1 MTVFT
6 LVSVK
11 GSPGVTT
18 AAAAMAAAGV
28 VGGERV
34 LLVELDPSGGDVRLL
49 SAVTAAEPN
58 LVHAAAELR
67 HPQGA
72 GDALGPQAV
81 DVLPSLPA
89 LLAPAGA
96 VEAEAVMSSIGD
108 GWGPAFRA
116 FDGLVVVDAGR
127 WDPGQATARR
137 IEGADVVGLVV
148 RATAVSVEHA
158 RHTVAALRRAARA
171 PVAAVVVGDRPHPP
185 EAVAAALDLPLAG
198 SVAWDPRGAGW
209 LWAKGA
215 TPAGV
220 RSSLA
225 RSATRVLA
233 GLESGIEARH
243 AARPD
248 VPAVRLP
255 PPPPPPPTPPAARV
269 ALPARPGGDRP

>member
-18 AAAAMAAAGV
+18 AAAAMTAAGV
-28 VGGERV
+28 VGGESA

-49 SAVTAAEPN
+49 ATVTPAEPN
-58 LVHAAAELR
+58 LLHAAAELR
-67 HPQGA
+67 HQGV
-72 GDALGPQAV
+72 GDALASQAV
-81 DVLPSLPA
+81 EVLPALPA
-89 LLAPAGA
+89 LLAPAGV
-96 VEAEAVMSSIGD
+96 VEAEMVMSSIGD
-108 GWGPAFRA
+108 GWGAAFRA
-116 FDGLVVVDAGR
+116 FDGLVMVDGGR

-137 IEGADVVGLVV
+137 VEGADVVGLVV

-158 RHTVAALRRAARA
+158 RHTVTALRLAARA

-198 SVAWDPRGAGW
+198 SIAWDPRGASW

-215 TPAGV
+215 TAAGV

-225 RSATRVLA
+225 RSATRVLG
-233 GLESGIEARH
+233 GLESLMEARQP
-243 AARPD
+243 ARVAPPEFP
-248 VPAVRLP
+248 VP
-255 PPPPPPPTPPAARV
+255 PPPPPPPRPPAAT
-269 ALPARPGGDRP
+269 APITARNGGEGT

>member
-1 MTVFT
+1 VTVFT
-6 LVSVK
+6 LLSVK

-18 AAAAMAAAGV
+18 AAAAMAAAGA
-28 VGGERV
+28 VGGESV

-49 SAVTAAEPN
+49 STVTAAEPN

-67 HPQGA
+67 HPQGE
-72 GDALGPQAV
+72 GDVLASQAV
-81 DVLPSLPA
+81 EALPSLPA

-96 VEAEAVMSSIGD
+96 VEAEAVLSSIGD

-116 FDGLVVVDAGR
+116 FDGLVMVDAGR

-158 RHTVAALRRAARA
+158 RHSVAALRLAART
-171 PVAAVVVGDRPHPP
+171 PVVAVVVGERPHPA
-185 EAVAAALDLPLAG
+185 EAVAGALDLPLAG
-198 SVAWDPRGAGW
+198 AVAWDARGAGW

-215 TPAGV
+215 TAAGV

-225 RSATRVLA
+225 RSAIRVLA
-233 GLESGIEARH
+233 GMEAHVAAGH
-243 AARPD
+243 AARPELP
-248 VPAVRLP
+248 VP
-255 PPPPPPPTPPAARV
+255 PPPPPPPPSRV
-269 ALPARPGGDRP
+269 PLPARQAGGNTS

>member
-28 VGGERV
+28 VGGESV

-49 SAVTAAEPN
+49 SETTAPAPN
-58 LVHAAAELR
+58 LLHAAAELR
-67 HPQGA
+67 HPQGGA
-72 GDALGPQAV
+72 DALDTQAV
-81 DVLPSLPA
+81 EALPSLPA

-96 VEAEAVMSSIGD
+96 VEAEVVLSSIGD

-148 RATAVSVEHA
+148 RASAVSVEHA
-158 RHTVAALRRAARA
+158 RHTVAALRLAARA
-171 PVAAVVVGDRPHPP
+171 PVVAVVVGERPHPP
-185 EAVAAALDLPLAG
+185 EAVAGALDLPLAG
-198 SVAWDPRGAGW
+198 AVAWDARGAGW

-215 TPAGV
+215 TAAGV

-233 GLESGIEARH
+233 GMESHIAARH

-248 VPAVRLP
+248 LP
-255 PPPPPPPTPPAARV
+255 VPPPPPTPPAGRV
-269 ALPARPGGDRP
+269 PLPARQAGGSSS

>member
-18 AAAAMAAAGV
+18 AAVAMAAAGV
-28 VGGERV
+28 VGGESV

-49 SAVTAAEPN
+49 STPTPAEPN

-67 HPQGA
+67 HPQGEA
-72 GDALGPQAV
+72 GVLASQAV
-81 DVLPSLPA
+81 EALPSLPA

-96 VEAEAVMSSIGD
+96 VEAEAVLSSIGD

-127 WDPGQATARR
+127 WDTGQVSARR

-158 RHTVAALRRAARA
+158 RHTVAALRLAARA
-171 PVAAVVVGDRPHPP
+171 PVVAVVVGERPHPP

-198 SVAWDPRGAGW
+198 AVAWDARGAGW

-215 TPAGV
+215 TAAGV

-233 GLESGIEARH
+233 GMDSNVAARH

-248 VPAVRLP
+248 LPVP
-255 PPPPPPPTPPAARV
+255 PPPPPAPPGRAP
-269 ALPARPGGDRP
+269 LPARHGGGPS